1 MGLKE
6 WGQGLELLT
15 DYYYRYAK
23 KKSKNE
29 RWFTTGAIIG
39 EKKKSGGTYPV
50 EIDLIAFLVDNN
62 CKIKQ
67 IHSVQCKE
75 AVNGSIADGLLK
87 KFSVD
92 TVKTLLR
99 RAEKK
104 GILTKVV
111 SYVKINDPSKKKL
124 ERVKGLELLPFGVM
138 TTGIGRMKKDYRA
151 KKRKGYEQETV
162 GWFYGSMYDIMMEK
176 KERKR
181 KRKWQEANRKKIKE
195 KSAKWYAN
203 NRERVKEYGKK
214 WREENPEK
222 ERERTRKYRE
232 KNPEKNKKWRE
243 ENRERTKKVSKI
255 YREKNYEQLKEKSR
269 KYYEKNREKIR
280 ERVRKYHEEN
290 LEKIKE
296 YKRMYRE
303 KYPEKIRKWR
313 EENPELV

>member
-23 KKSKNE
+23 TSGKNE

-75 AVNGSIADGLLK
+75 AVNGSNADELLN
-87 KFSVD
+87 KFTIN
-92 TVKTLLR
+92 TVKTLLKH
-99 RAEKK
+99 AEKK

-124 ERVKGLELLPFGVM
+124 ERVKGLELLSFPAMIKDIRAMV
-138 TTGIGRMKKDYRA
+138 KDYRT

-181 KRKWQEANRKKIKE
+181 KKETAVGKNSQRKKDPKR
-195 KSAKWYAN
+195 SSGAKKAHRTMNSISWLAKNYKTKTAK
-203 NRERVKEYGKK
+203 RIMKK
-214 WREENPEK
+214 DPK
-222 ERERTRKYRE
+222 LA
-232 KNPEKNKKWRE
+232 
-243 ENRERTKKVSKI
+243 KKVRQK
-255 YREKNYEQLKEKSR
+255 RR
-269 KYYEKNREKIR
+269 
-280 ERVRKYHEEN
+280 N
-290 LEKIKE
+290 LGS
-296 YKRMYRE
+296 
-303 KYPEKIRKWR
+303 
-313 EENPELV
+313 

>member
-23 KKSKNE
+23 KHSKNE

-75 AVNGSIADGLLK
+75 AVNGSNADELLN
-87 KFSVD
+87 KFTIN
-92 TVKTLLR
+92 TVKTLLKH
-99 RAEKK
+99 AEKK

-124 ERVKGLELLPFGVM
+124 ERMKGLELLSFSEMINDIRAMV
-138 TTGIGRMKKDYRA
+138 KDYRT

-162 GWFYGSMYDIMMEK
+162 GWFYGSMYDKMIERQESKK
-176 KERKR
+176 KEATVEKNS
-181 KRKWQEANRKKIKE
+181 QRKKDPKRS
-195 KSAKWYAN
+195 KGAKIAHRTMNSISWLAKN
-203 NRERVKEYGKK
+203 SKTKTAKRIMKK
-214 WREENPEK
+214 DP
-222 ERERTRKYRE
+222 
-232 KNPEKNKKWRE
+232 KKA
-243 ENRERTKKVSKI
+243 KKV
-255 YREKNYEQLKEKSR
+255 
-269 KYYEKNREKIR
+269 REKIR
-280 ERVRKYHEEN
+280 N
-290 LEKIKE
+290 LGS
-296 YKRMYRE
+296 
-303 KYPEKIRKWR
+303 
-313 EENPELV
+313 

>member
-23 KKSKNE
+23 TSGKNE

-104 GILTKVV
+104 GILRKVV
-111 SYVKINDPSKKKL
+111 SYVKINDPAKKKL
-124 ERVKGLELLPFGVM
+124 EQVKGLELLPFGVM
-138 TTGIGRMKKDYRA
+138 TTGIGRMKKNYRA

-181 KRKWQEANRKKIKE
+181 KKETAVGKNSQRKKDPKR
-195 KSAKWYAN
+195 SSGAKKAHRTMNSISWLAKNYKTKTAK
-203 NRERVKEYGKK
+203 RIMKK
-214 WREENPEK
+214 DPK
-222 ERERTRKYRE
+222 LA
-232 KNPEKNKKWRE
+232 
-243 ENRERTKKVSKI
+243 KKV
-255 YREKNYEQLKEKSR
+255 
-269 KYYEKNREKIR
+269 REKIR
-280 ERVRKYHEEN
+280 N
-290 LEKIKE
+290 LGS
-296 YKRMYRE
+296 
-303 KYPEKIRKWR
+303 
-313 EENPELV
+313 

>member
-23 KKSKNE
+23 KSGKNE

-75 AVNGSIADGLLK
+75 AVNGSNADELLN
-87 KFSVD
+87 KFTIN
-92 TVKTLLR
+92 TVKTLLKH
-99 RAEKK
+99 AENK

-124 ERVKGLELLPFGVM
+124 ERMKGLELLSFSEMINDIRAMV
-138 TTGIGRMKKDYRA
+138 KDYRT

-162 GWFYGSMYDIMMEK
+162 GWFYGSMYDIMIEK

-181 KRKWQEANRKKIKE
+181 KKEATVEKNSHRKTNPKGSKGAKKAWIKMKTVRWLVE
-195 KSAKWYAN
+195 NYKTKKAKQIM
-203 NRERVKEYGKK
+203 KK
-214 WREENPEK
+214 YPK
-222 ERERTRKYRE
+222 LAKKVRE
-232 KNPEKNKKWRE
+232 KR
-243 ENRERTKKVSKI
+243 R
-255 YREKNYEQLKEKSR
+255 
-269 KYYEKNREKIR
+269 
-280 ERVRKYHEEN
+280 N
-290 LEKIKE
+290 LGS
-296 YKRMYRE
+296 
-303 KYPEKIRKWR
+303 
-313 EENPELV
+313 

>member
-23 KKSKNE
+23 EKSKNE

-87 KFSVD
+87 KFTIN

-104 GILTKVV
+104 GILRKVV
-111 SYVKINDPSKKKL
+111 SYVKINGPAKEKL
-124 ERVKGLELLPFGVM
+124 ERVKGLELLPFYVM
-138 TTGIGRMKKDYRA
+138 TKAIGMMVKDYRA

-181 KRKWQEANRKKIKE
+181 KKGKE
-195 KSAKWYAN
+195 
-203 NRERVKEYGKK
+203 G
-214 WREENPEK
+214 K
-222 ERERTRKYRE
+222 ER
-232 KNPEKNKKWRE
+232 
-243 ENRERTKKVSKI
+243 
-255 YREKNYEQLKEKSR
+255 KSSSFPFFLS
-269 KYYEKNREKIR
+269 IFSSLF
-280 ERVRKYHEEN
+280 VF
-290 LEKIKE
+290 LF
-296 YKRMYRE
+296 
-303 KYPEKIRKWR
+303 
-313 EENPELV
+313 